1 MASKKAPRYDKE
13 KAKVWGSADYLL
25 ARFDDIEGVQ
35 ELTRKCKDTKAAKA
49 YAKRLSTPKDNL
61 AVGAVFRAAFRVPG
75 EAQRVG
81 LVARVN
87 FGLNGGGEQKDYFDA
102 LSRLVDGGAFRVFD
116 AFVDAVD
123 DVASVLCTVDAS
135 RLAPAEGAEVRCG
148 GGCKSGKAVNPV
160 NPADAARPAP
170 GKGKADA

>member
-13 KAKVWGSADYLL
+13 KAKTWGSADYLL
-25 ARFDDIEGVQ
+25 ARFDDIAGIQ

-49 YAKRLSTPKDNL
+49 YAKGVSTPKDNL
-61 AVGAVFRAAFRVPG
+61 AVGTVFRTVFQIPG
-75 EAQRVG
+75 EEQRVG
-81 LVARVN
+81 LVARVD
-87 FGLNGGGEQKDYFDA
+87 FGLNGKGEQKDYFDA

-135 RLAPAEGAEVRCG
+135 RLAPAKGAEVRIG
-148 GGCKSGKAVNPV
+148 AGCKSGKALNT
-160 NPADAARPAP
+160 